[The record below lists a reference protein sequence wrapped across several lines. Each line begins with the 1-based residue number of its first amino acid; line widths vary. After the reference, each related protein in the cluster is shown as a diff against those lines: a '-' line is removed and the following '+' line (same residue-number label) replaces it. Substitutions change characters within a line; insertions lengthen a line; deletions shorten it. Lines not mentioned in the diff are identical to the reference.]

1 MPVHRILLHPFGNR
15 SNGEATT
22 ALARWNLTPSDARR
36 LQEQIPGLVESRDRL
51 GPVRTVA
58 GADLALMEA
67 TGYAAVIL
75 YSFPD
80 LEEFERAWSSG
91 TLRFPYIPG
100 LLAFREMPLLLEAF
114 SKLRRKPDVI
124 LADAHGWAHPRR
136 AGMACHLGLVLDTP
150 TIGCAKSVLVG
161 GYQMPRIRRGSAS
174 ALSDGEETI
183 GMVLRT
189 RAGVRPV
196 FVSIG
201 HRVTLETSVRLT
213 LACCD
218 GYRIPKPLRQADQ
231 WVKQLKHGRK
241 IQ

>member
-1 MPVHRILLHPFGNR
+1 MPVHRTLLP
-15 SNGEATT
+15 SST

-36 LQEQIPGLVESRDRL
+36 LQEQIPVLVESRDRL

-114 SKLRRKPDVI
+114 GKLRRRPDLI

-136 AGMACHLGLVLDTP
+136 SGMACHLGLVLDIP

-161 GYQMPRIRRGSAS
+161 DYQMPRIRRGSAS
-174 ALSDGEETI
+174 VLSDGEETI

-201 HRVTLETSVRLT
+201 HRVSLETSVRLT
-213 LACCD
+213 MACCD

-241 IQ
+241 KQ